1 MVETSR
7 HWLRFS
13 RQLLETQ
20 ETSHVFFGRTK
31 KRVGVQ
37 GMEEK
42 HLEVEAVW
50 KEDMFSWWH
59 LDGFK
64 IQKIDGM

>member
-42 HLEVEAVW
+42 HLEVEAV
-50 KEDMFSWWH
+50 
-59 LDGFK
+59 
-64 IQKIDGM
+64 